1 MATFTDD
8 GAEHTD
14 LASCQDELDHLR
26 TALRTRPE
34 MDQAKG
40 ILMVRHGCSP
50 DEAFDMLSRASQR
63 ENRKVREL
71 AESIVTGVQGEPGQE
86 TKAG

>member
-26 TALRTRPE
+26 TALRTRPVI
-34 MDQAKG
+34 DQAKG
-40 ILMVRHGCSP
+40 ILMVGMDAALTRRSTCSVGRRNVRT
-50 DEAFDMLSRASQR
+50 ARCGSSRRAS
-63 ENRKVREL
+63 
-71 AESIVTGVQGEPGQE
+71 
-86 TKAG
+86 